1 MRQQE
6 QRPPFKKL
14 ARELLAAN
22 YPWLSS
28 ATGLEFSVAFVKKA
42 SDAWEL
48 AGKALR
54 AYSTERHGPTMV
66 LAQVGMLADMW
77 CHFAPSNS

>member
-14 ARELLAAN
+14 ARELLAAH
-22 YPWLSS
+22 YLWLSS
-28 ATGLEFSVAFVKKA
+28 ATELEFSVAFVKKA
-42 SDAWEL
+42 SEAWEQ

-54 AYSTERHGPTMV
+54 AYSAERHGPTMV
-66 LAQVGMLADMW
+66 FAQVR
-77 CHFAPSNS
+77 